1 LCCHVGELEICMPS
15 AVFVCSDDTYLLLY
29 SCNLCIL
36 FIRLISEFHQL
47 ESTSRQGCEIHK
59 CRFEYKSNYSKL
71 LIFAVRRFG
80 LLTGRFFPSCFLPS
94 LFSHLLP
101 SLFSHLHSPIP
112 SHFRSISNPIHFVSI
127 QSHLFTFASLSF
139 SAVACMSMQSF
150 AS

>member
-1 LCCHVGELEICMPS
+1 MPS

-80 LLTGRFFPSCFLPS
+80 LLTGRFFPSYF
-94 LFSHLLP
+94 LP